1 MRVST
6 CAFLMMAVASTA
18 LGSAPDDGSVHVRGA
33 RRLMGGNE
41 VAVKMRSCITRSGE
55 VGNCISISDCTGTAI
70 TWAQG
75 DPEPNCFEYPK
86 GIQCCVKNVA
96 TSVDEEEE
104 GRGPTCITSTGDEGT
119 CIDVSK
125 CTGTS
130 VPWSPNDPEPNCF
143 VYPKGTQCCV
153 ESNSAVKKKVED
165 NKCMARSGKEGSCLS
180 IPDCTGTSVPW
191 SQGDPEPNCFAFP
204 KGVQCCVETD
214 SVPMGES
221 TLIIIEDIPK
231 APCSLGEDLVVCSSS
246 DRDCS
251 SFIIDSCSVHCQ
263 DERSCQDTDIN
274 ASTVE
279 CVGQSS
285 CSSATFHRSD
295 VTCSDQ
301 KDYACMSAK
310 FFASA
315 VTCLDGFYTCS
326 EDGFYPCFCCKSL
339 SPDCHAEPC
348 FDRMTGTADSF
359 CSSTFLGKT
368 CKDWGNPICG
378 DVSVANPPPLHPA
391 SLCSLGE
398 DVAVCDSTDR
408 GCNNFEIEDCSVYC
422 YDACQN
428 ADITDS
434 TVECDGRSS
443 CKSATFRRSDVRC
456 SDRKDYACMYAEFI
470 SSAVSC
476 EDGFYTCESTLFDPC
491 SCCDGVDCPNGIP
504 RCTGSGL
511 QDFCS
516 STYLGKTCKDWG
528 NPACN
533 AEYPHGR

>member
-143 VYPKGTQCCV
+143 VYPKGIQCCV

-180 IPDCTGTSVPW
+180 IPDCAGTSVPW
-191 SQGDPEPNCFAFP
+191 SQGDPEPNCFAYP
-204 KGVQCCVETD
+204 KGVQCCLEAVKSLTD
-214 SVPMGES
+214 DSKAIV
-221 TLIIIEDIPK
+221 IVEDIPK
-231 APCSLGEDLVVCSSS
+231 APCSLSEDVVVCSST

-251 SFIIDSCSVHCQ
+251 SFIIDSCSVYCQ
-263 DERSCQDTDIN
+263 DESSCQDTDIN
-274 ASTVE
+274 ASSVE
-279 CVGQSS
+279 CVGKRSCYGASFHQS
-285 CSSATFHRSD
+285 D
-295 VTCSDQ
+295 ITCSKQDWYSCQ
-301 KDYACMSAK
+301 DAE

-315 VTCLDGFYTCS
+315 VTC
-326 EDGFYPCFCCKSL
+326 EDGYSTCDEDMFYPCSCCKSL

-348 FDRMTGTADSF
+348 FDRMTGTSDKFCSSLFLGKSCKAWGNPICDGVAVSSPAPIHSSGTCSLREEIAVCDSTDRGCNNMQIENCSVYCQDACQSADITASTVECVGRSSCYGATFRQSDITCSDLQWYACRDAKFIASAVTCQDGYYTCDEDEFYPCSCCKSPSPDCHAEPCFDRMTRTADSF

-378 DVSVANPPPLHPA
+378 DVS
-391 SLCSLGE
+391 
-398 DVAVCDSTDR
+398 
-408 GCNNFEIEDCSVYC
+408 
-422 YDACQN
+422 
-428 ADITDS
+428 
-434 TVECDGRSS
+434 
-443 CKSATFRRSDVRC
+443 
-456 SDRKDYACMYAEFI
+456 
-470 SSAVSC
+470 
-476 EDGFYTCESTLFDPC
+476 
-491 SCCDGVDCPNGIP
+491 
-504 RCTGSGL
+504 
-511 QDFCS
+511 
-516 STYLGKTCKDWG
+516 
-528 NPACN
+528 
-533 AEYPHGR
+533 